1 MSEVLQVE
9 RREVRGKHLAR
20 RLRRSGKL
28 PAVLYGHGEPSVSL
42 SVPAEQVETA
52 IRHGAKVVQL
62 QGDAGGQAL
71 IQDLQWDVFSTHV
84 LHLDLLRVEAGERIT
99 IEVPVELRG
108 VAPGTKEG
116 GVVEHLVHRLEIET
130 DVSRVPEKLHVNI
143 NGLEVDGSLSIAAIE
158 DLPDGAKV
166 LLDETTLIVQCV
178 VPAVA
183 PEEEAEGEAAAA
195 EPEVI
200 GQKPSDQGEEDA

>member
-9 RREVRGKHLAR
+9 RREAYGKHLAR

-42 SVPAEQVETA
+42 SVPTDQVDAA
-52 IRHGAKVVQL
+52 IRRGAKVVEL

-84 LHLDLLRVEAGERIT
+84 MHLDLLRVEAGERIT

-108 VAPGTKEG
+108 VAPGTNEG

-130 DVSRVPEKLHVNI
+130 DVSRVPERLHVNI

-183 PEEEAEGEAAAA
+183 PEEAEGEAAAA

-200 GQKPSDQGEEDA
+200 GQKPSDEGEEDA